1 MPFVYPCLLYC
12 LAEPLCHTVSMASI
26 TNETLSRYLSDE
38 LDAVVA
44 TSNLSPVTAGARRI
58 NVLFDATID
67 GTDRAL
73 CITQLPNEGEAFRS
87 IPDEVQW
94 LNLAHRAGM
103 NVAEVVGWSDD
114 ASILGGPFFITQQI
128 SGVTIPKRVVELCAD
143 TPGLGATVAYQIGE
157 SLARLHVRS
166 IDEVPADVERPP
178 GTAVD
183 AALAWIDEGMSEL
196 LQRSPAFELVVRW
209 LTHNQ
214 PSPVAV
220 TPIHGDTRN
229 GNIIVN
235 ETGLGAILD
244 WETAHIGEPFEDLAW
259 LAQRMWRARNDS
271 LEIGGFAN
279 RSDLRRGYE
288 AGGGEWS
295 DERFHWWKVYRCVW
309 WGLGL
314 ARQGRQHLD
323 GTFRSVIMAASGRRV
338 AELEWDALCLIDPA
352 NQAA

>member
-1 MPFVYPCLLYC
+1 MS
-12 LAEPLCHTVSMASI
+12 TIS
-26 TNETLSRYLSDE
+26 ETTLGPYLSTALQSD
-38 LDAVVA
+38 VTVA
-44 TSNLSPVTAGARRI
+44 NLAPVTAGARRI

-67 GTDRAL
+67 GTPRGL
-73 CITQLPNEGEAFRS
+73 CITQLPNEGDAFRS

-94 LNLAHRAGM
+94 LNLAHTCGM
-103 NVAEVVGWSDD
+103 NVAEVVAWSDD
-114 ASILGGPFFITQQI
+114 SSVLGGPFFITQQI
-128 SGVTIPKRVVELCAD
+128 QGVTIPKHVIELCAA
-143 TPGLGATVAYQIGE
+143 TPGLGAKVAFQLGE
-157 SLARLHVRS
+157 SLAKLHIRS

-209 LTHNQ
+209 LTNNQ
-214 PSPVAV
+214 PPPVPV

-235 ETGLGAILD
+235 ENGLGAILD

-259 LAQRMWRARNDS
+259 LAQRMWRVRNDQ
-271 LEIGGFAN
+271 LEIGGFAD

-288 AGGGEWS
+288 AGGGAWS
-295 DERFHWWKVYRCVW
+295 DERFHWWKGYRCVW

-338 AELEWDALCLIDPA
+338 AELEWDALCLIDPSGRPI
-352 NQAA
+352 